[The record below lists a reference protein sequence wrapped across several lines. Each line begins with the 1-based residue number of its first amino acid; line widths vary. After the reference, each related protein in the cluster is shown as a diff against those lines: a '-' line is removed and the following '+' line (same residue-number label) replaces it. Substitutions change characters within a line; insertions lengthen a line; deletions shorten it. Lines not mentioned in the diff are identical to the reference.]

1 MAIHHDP
8 ALEHS
13 LGAIAVPSM
22 RIGHRLISLGDE
34 HALMREEAKPLAAS
48 VLKVRRASGAARIVA
63 RELLATIGC
72 GGIAI
77 PKHASGAP
85 IWPRG
90 IVGSLAHD
98 NRVAIAALA
107 LGCDFCA
114 LGIDIEPAETLPAE
128 VTDLV
133 ATPRERQM
141 VRADP
146 YLGRL
151 LFVAKEA
158 VYKALYP
165 LDHTFLDHQDIEIDF
180 AIRKA
185 RTRTGRI
192 VDFRF
197 CVSTHFVAIA
207 FLSA

>member
-1 MAIHHDP
+1 MAFRPARKAIHSGLRSIQEIASPLRQSPNMAIHHDP

-63 RELLATIGC
+63 GELLATIGC

-85 IWPRG
+85 IWPQG
-90 IVGSLAHD
+90 IAGSLAHD
-98 NRVAIAALA
+98 NRIAIAALA

-141 VRADP
+141 IQALSRSPVVRCQR
-146 YLGRL
+146 GRL
-151 LFVAKEA
+151 QGPIPSRP
-158 VYKALYP
+158 YISRSSRYR
-165 LDHTFLDHQDIEIDF
+165 D
-180 AIRKA
+180 
-185 RTRTGRI
+185 
-192 VDFRF
+192 
-197 CVSTHFVAIA
+197 
-207 FLSA
+207 